1 MVLFPT
7 QSVKTEKAGFEKG
20 TFSQKNIFERF
31 LQKLKHTNVCGSV
44 DLLYLEAADYIYASI
59 PDLPKNFRP
68 SALRSTAH
76 ADTDDEEKRKG
87 TAY

>member
-1 MVLFPT
+1 ML
-7 QSVKTEKAGFEKG
+7 
-20 TFSQKNIFERF
+20 
-31 LQKLKHTNVCGSV
+31 CGSV
-44 DLLYLEAADYIYASI
+44 DLLYSEAADYIYASI
-59 PDLPKNFRP
+59 PDLPKYFRP